1 MNFDQSEIHLS
12 IYQQGGFKPRLGK
25 EIEKNTNMNL
35 STKKVTLGPAFI
47 KHALKDPEPAKKLKV
62 LKESAHIREYHKLTT
77 NMKLHLHVKQFVADS
92 LGVDFGGKLN
102 CFDWKLI

>member
-25 EIEKNTNMNL
+25 EIEKNINMNL
-35 STKKVTLGPAFI
+35 CTKKVTLGPAFI

-62 LKESAHIREYHKLTT
+62 LKELAPNLRRRSFQAGMGEIRMFESKASTYQAKTCKSGWYRT
-77 NMKLHLHVKQFVADS
+77 
-92 LGVDFGGKLN
+92 
-102 CFDWKLI
+102 